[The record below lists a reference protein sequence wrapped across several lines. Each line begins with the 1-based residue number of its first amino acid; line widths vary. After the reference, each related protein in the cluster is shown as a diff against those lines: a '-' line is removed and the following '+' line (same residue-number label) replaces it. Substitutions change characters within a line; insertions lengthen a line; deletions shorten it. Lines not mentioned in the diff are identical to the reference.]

1 MTRPKQESPRSGR
14 KAFTRTKVS
23 LPERI
28 ISFSLV
34 SLLAAIGLAVW
45 IAGRNFDPGLYS
57 LRTEA
62 LKSTE
67 APDERE
73 KKASPPKN
81 LEDAA
86 PSAPTFPNQIMGR
99 HGGHSSKET
108 APASRPIEDSAS
120 NRDPAPPTAGTPS
133 EQESPDGHEAA
144 PSAAPSTPA
153 AKSAPI
159 EIPGTKPAGDTEFY
173 SPDSLYEKIDGRAP
187 AYIEFHFQQLR
198 TRSFS
203 VPDNGGSY
211 VDVYEYRMDSPV
223 NAFGIFALERDP
235 DGKPLDFATDG
246 YSGEMG
252 FFFRQGNCYVQ
263 VISSDQKPATMAL
276 ARSVSEHL
284 AKAIP
289 ADDAGLGARRRLPA
303 QGLVPES
310 VHFTQDN
317 ALGQAF
323 LKDVFQADYTFDGK
337 KISFFLMSTTP
348 EAAAK
353 AWESFF
359 AFSGRYGGKAE
370 ALPDIAGAKVFEAQN
385 FGKWKLIYQRDGELG
400 GVLDAQD
407 PVAAR
412 AFLGK
417 VLEEESR

>member
-1 MTRPKQESPRSGR
+1 LTRLTPEPPRSGR
-14 KAFTRTKVS
+14 KAFRRTKVS
-23 LPERI
+23 ALEKT
-28 ISFSLV
+28 ISLSVVGLLV
-34 SLLAAIGLAVW
+34 AIGISVW

-67 APDERE
+67 APRS
-73 KKASPPKN
+73 KVSSAQGASPLPRN
-81 LEDAA
+81 PEPAAGGTPMAAEQASPESANGHEPAPAA
-86 PSAPTFPNQIMGR
+86 P
-99 HGGHSSKET
+99 
-108 APASRPIEDSAS
+108 PATVKTQPL
-120 NRDPAPPTAGTPS
+120 
-133 EQESPDGHEAA
+133 
-144 PSAAPSTPA
+144 
-153 AKSAPI
+153 
-159 EIPGTKPAGDTEFY
+159 EIPGVKPMGDTEFY
-173 SPDSLYEKIDGRAP
+173 NPDSLYEKIDGRAP
-187 AYIEFHFQQLR
+187 AYIEFHFLQLR
-198 TRSFS
+198 SRSFS
-203 VPDNGGSY
+203 GPDGAGSY

-235 DGKPLDFATDG
+235 AGKPLDFAPDG

-263 VISSDQKPATMAL
+263 VIASDPKPATMAL
-276 ARSVSEHL
+276 AKSISEHL
-284 AKAIP
+284 AKSIP

-303 QGLVPES
+303 QGLIPES
-310 VHFTQDN
+310 VNFTQDN

-323 LKDVFQADYTFDGK
+323 LKDVFQADYSFEGK
-337 KISFFLMSTTP
+337 KITFFLMTATP

-353 AWESFF
+353 SWEAFL

-370 ALPDIAGAKVFEAQN
+370 PLPDNAGAKVFEAQN

-417 VLEEESR
+417 VLQGKLR

>member
-1 MTRPKQESPRSGR
+1 LTRPSQESPRPGR
-14 KAFTRTKVS
+14 KPFQRTKVS

-28 ISFSLV
+28 VSISIV
-34 SLLAAIGLAVW
+34 GLLAAIGAAVW
-45 IAGRNFDPGLYS
+45 VAGRNFDPGLYS
-57 LRTEA
+57 LRAEA
-62 LKSTE
+62 LKSTV
-67 APDERE
+67 APDERLTTIQGE
-73 KKASPPKN
+73 
-81 LEDAA
+81 
-86 PSAPTFPNQIMGR
+86 R
-99 HGGHSSKET
+99 
-108 APASRPIEDSAS
+108 ASRPIGDPAS
-120 NRDPAPPTAGTPS
+120 NRNVAPHTGGTPMPPD
-133 EQESPDGHEAA
+133 QTESPDGYEAA
-144 PSAAPSTPA
+144 APAPA
-153 AKSAPI
+153 AKATAI
-159 EIPGTKPAGDTEFY
+159 EIPGAKPMGDTEFY

-203 VPDNGGSY
+203 VPDSAGSY

-235 DGKPLDFATDG
+235 DGKPLDFAADG
-246 YSGEMG
+246 YSGGMG
-252 FFFRQGNCYVQ
+252 FYFRQGNCYVQ
-263 VISSDQKPATMAL
+263 VIASDQKPATMGL

-289 ADDAGLGARRRLPA
+289 ADDAGLGARRSLPA
-303 QGLVPES
+303 QGLVPGS
-310 VHFTQDN
+310 VKFTQDN

-323 LKDVFQADYTFDGK
+323 LKDVFQADYNFEGSKVT
-337 KISFFLMSTTP
+337 FFLMATTP

-385 FGKWKLIYQRDGELG
+385 FGKWKLIYQRGGELG

-417 VLEEESR
+417 VLDGK